1 MPGRKTRHKQTL
13 PKQYPPSEPCGCEVC
28 VGFCLRPG
36 WWSVAEAARAI
47 DAGYGPRMMLE
58 MSPELS
64 FGVLSPAFMGCE
76 GALATNHYSRNG
88 CTFLKQARCGLYG
101 TGFQPLECR
110 FCHHE
115 RLGLGILCHADLEAD
130 WNTRRGQ
137 TLVRKWVEMMGWV
150 EFQMML
156 HEPFSVGHDLA

>member
-13 PKQYPPSEPCGCEVC
+13 PRKYPPSEPCSCEVC

-36 WWSVAEAARAI
+36 WWSVAEAARAME
-47 DAGYGPRMMLE
+47 AGYGPRMMLE

-64 FGVLSPAFMGCE
+64 FGVLSPAFKGCE
-76 GALATNHYSRNG
+76 GYLATNHYSRNG

-115 RLGLGILCHADLEAD
+115 RSGLGTLCHADLEID
-130 WNTRRGQ
+130 WNTHRGQ
-137 TLVRKWVEMMGWV
+137 GFVREWVELMGI
-150 EFQMML
+150 
-156 HEPFSVGHDLA
+156 SY